1 MRGQQP
7 GKVVRWPALEG
18 DIHHGADE
26 HADHVVEKP
35 VCLNV
40 EFHTAIRRPWTP
52 LGQLDVAVVVRMGLA
67 THTVRLEVMRAGQL
81 AGARG
86 EEIPT
91 HGSAQ
96 CPFEG
101 MAERRGRGVVGADD
115 VAIAAIER
123 ALAGVEAIG
132 HGVHAHD
139 PAIRREQ
146 GIERPSRLGGG
157 PAIGKDEADTEGV
170 RMDSGI
176 GAACG
181 VGRQLMAGEPEQY
194 TFNLTLHG
202 ASGGLTLPT
211 LEAAPV
217 ELEQCEEG
225 PVHLPESSRFAN
237 PEQAAQLL
245 VRIDKT
251 PISPLRFRPDSRTPD
266 CPDVTVLA
274 DDHLRLAL
282 RKLAHGESLARSESA
297 AAFAVLFAGGGTAAQ
312 AGALLM
318 GLRARGETADDLAGA
333 ADALRREMRRVDV
346 ARPDRLVDTC
356 GTGGGA
362 ITTLNLSTAAAFV
375 AAGAGVPIAKH
386 GNRSYTSRS
395 GSADVLEA
403 LGVNINVE
411 AERAAGVL
419 EEAGIV
425 FLFAPAF
432 HPAMRFLTPAR
443 RELGTPTIMNLLGP
457 LANPAGAGR
466 QVVGV
471 ADRDRAPLL
480 AGALLALGS
489 RRAMVVHAEAGMDE
503 LSPSGRTR
511 VWSVMNGAVTED
523 VIEPARLDLEAGG
536 LDGLAGGDP
545 GENARR
551 MMDVLEGRGAEVE
564 TAAIVLNAA
573 AAIAV
578 ATDDGSMEVG
588 VKRAREALRSGAA
601 REVLERLRKATVA

>member
-1 MRGQQP
+1 M
-7 GKVVRWPALEG
+7 
-18 DIHHGADE
+18 
-26 HADHVVEKP
+26 
-35 VCLNV
+35 
-40 EFHTAIRRPWTP
+40 T
-52 LGQLDVAVVVRMGLA
+52 
-67 THTVRLEVMRAGQL
+67 
-81 AGARG
+81 
-86 EEIPT
+86 
-91 HGSAQ
+91 
-96 CPFEG
+96 
-101 MAERRGRGVVGADD
+101 
-115 VAIAAIER
+115 
-123 ALAGVEAIG
+123 
-132 HGVHAHD
+132 
-139 PAIRREQ
+139 
-146 GIERPSRLGGG
+146 
-157 PAIGKDEADTEGV
+157 
-170 RMDSGI
+170 
-176 GAACG
+176 
-181 VGRQLMAGEPEQY
+181 GEPEEH
-194 TFNLTLHG
+194 TFDLALHG
-202 ASGGLTLPT
+202 ASGGLTLPP
-211 LEAAPV
+211 LEAAPI

-266 CPDVTVLA
+266 SPDVTVLA

-282 RKLAHGESLARSESA
+282 RKLAHGEPLTRGESR

-318 GLRARGETADDLAGA
+318 GLRARGESADDLAGA
-333 ADALRREMRRVDV
+333 ADALRREMRRVVV
-346 ARPDRLVDTC
+346 AQPDRLVDTC
-356 GTGGGA
+356 GTGGGT

-386 GNRSYTSRS
+386 GNRSHTSRS

-403 LGVNINVE
+403 LGININLE

-419 EEAGIV
+419 DEAGIV

-443 RELGTPTIMNLLGP
+443 RELGTPTIMNMLGP

-471 ADRDRAPLL
+471 ADQDRAPLL
-480 AGALLALGS
+480 AGALAALGS

-511 VWSVMNGAVTED
+511 VWTVMNGSITED
-523 VIEPARLDLEAGG
+523 VVEPAELALEVRE
-536 LDGLAGGDP
+536 LDGLAGGEP
-545 GENARR
+545 GDNARR
-551 MMDVLEGRGAEVE
+551 MLAVLEGRGTDVE

-578 ATDDGSMEVG
+578 ATDDGRMEDG
-588 VKRAREALRSGAA
+588 VLRAREALKSGAA
-601 REVLERLRKATVA
+601 RDVLERLRSASRVR